1 MDKLSQSP
9 KSDLDKQ
16 LELAKLR
23 LACEQ
28 EKTKQEE
35 AKAKQKQEDA
45 TIEQAK
51 AKQEQEDA
59 IIEQAKAKQ
68 KQEDAII
75 EQAKSKQEQE
85 DAIIEQAKAKQKVL
99 DTIIEQAKA
108 KQEEEN
114 AKQKV
119 LDTNIEQKRRQK
131 LQLEV
136 EKRKLEENIA
146 GAKRL
151 KTYDEQVT
159 ATSDRS
165 NTSSYK
171 HHRYYKFFI
180 KDDIKK
186 FSIKSLL
193 YDIDNINDNMIQI
206 FEESFQPFISQK
218 KILQDV
224 VQSTLNDSINKLF
237 DEFNNYTSL
246 KCLNTSSKKYLKL
259 EKSPDCTFIYKNINI
274 DIEDQCT
281 SLEDFVIFVGEFK
294 STIQSIDSPAHIAQL
309 CEYLIDVLM
318 IQNRTKI
325 NGFITN
331 LQFIRFY
338 YVEKEQNSLSFKY
351 YQSEKLKM
359 FYMPSN
365 LKKSSSASSS
375 SAVNKKASN
384 NEVEE
389 RVLVK
394 DTIKIF
400 IKFLTMTPDFY
411 QYTMLPIDPDD
422 YFFDDQYYIK
432 RRIGSGLTSMVYSLI
447 NANYN
452 ETVTDETYRIMK
464 ICKDEDYCE
473 LLMNEIDIVEQLKSF
488 NDRNNFNLFF
498 LNIEEFSDE

>member
-23 LACEQ
+23 LAYEQ

-35 AKAKQKQEDA
+35 AKAKQEQEDA
-45 TIEQAK
+45 IIEQAK
-51 AKQEQEDA
+51 AKQEQADA

-75 EQAKSKQEQE
+75 EQAK
-85 DAIIEQAKAKQKVL
+85 AKQKVL
-99 DTIIEQAKA
+99 YTIIEQ
-108 KQEEEN
+108 E
-114 AKQKV
+114 
-119 LDTNIEQKRRQK
+119 RRQI

-274 DIEDQCT
+274 DIKDQCT

-294 STIQSIDSPAHIAQL
+294 STMQSIDSPAHIAQL
-309 CEYLIDVLM
+309 CEYLVDVLM
-318 IQNRTKI
+318 IQNRKKVY
-325 NGFITN
+325 GFITN

-498 LNIEEFSDE
+498 LNIEEFSDEGNTFLLSKLIDF